1 MRESL
6 TVYCTGVLTRVC
18 SCSFSLSKSTLSPTT
33 RCVVPVA
40 AHSLRCRFF
49 GNHLNVDGM
58 QLATYQLALTAN
70 KTELGTDI
78 VNGLASDGESCGKHA
93 HLCCA
98 VWQACPFMLRTPYV
112 RATH

>member
-1 MRESL
+1 
-6 TVYCTGVLTRVC
+6 
-18 SCSFSLSKSTLSPTT
+18 
-33 RCVVPVA
+33 
-40 AHSLRCRFF
+40 
-49 GNHLNVDGM
+49 M